1 MEAKRL
7 NLEEKT
13 FEANGKTYQVTQHI
27 SIDRFIEFE
36 RLQAHVG
43 FGIDFKNIYEKLG
56 KAYEHMN
63 KNKLA
68 DAAVII
74 HNLANGIGENL
85 EKREHPILNMCALFI
100 NRDDENAGVL
110 DEDLMEAKIKDWKEE
125 GYAMDDFFSLAF
137 NFVDGFIPA
146 YKEIIQNISEEAE
159 KVLSSTGKSES

>member
-13 FEANGKTYQVTQHI
+13 FVANGRTYHVTQHVC
-27 SIDRFIEFE
+27 IDRFIEFE
-36 RLQAHVG
+36 RLQAHAG

-85 EKREHPILNMCALFI
+85 NDRAHPILNMCALFI
-100 NRDDENAGVL
+100 NREDENAGVL
-110 DEDLMEAKIKDWKEE
+110 DEDLMEAKIEDWKAE
-125 GYAMDDFFSLAF
+125 GYAMNDFFQLAF
-137 NFVDGFIPA
+137 NYVDGFIPA
-146 YKEIIQNISEEAE
+146 YNEIIQSISEEAE